1 VKLVGSDGRKP
12 IEGSDVG
19 LLRKSLVRVGWAVL
33 AMVAGMAWLVG
44 WRQGKAQMPVQAAAK
59 LVWVWWEAERPIAT
73 NFPPPERNPF
83 APSNPQEAAVLSE
96 GRWIG
101 ITGKYTQ
108 TPFLEYEVT
117 IPQTGDYHFFV
128 RKFWKH
134 GPFRWRFDGQPWQEV
149 PFEVGLL
156 DSEELR
162 TFIVANW
169 VYAGQV
175 RLTAGKHRLR
185 IEQTNSEGAAAYDCF
200 LLINHLWMPKGKL
213 KPGEQAKGN
222 AQGWS
227 PFDPDADTFAPSP
240 IDLRPLNEKFAGEK
254 GFIAVK
260 GDQFVHSK
268 TGEPVRFWGVN
279 AGPDIVRLPKPFVNY
294 LARHLA
300 KLGVNIVRVH
310 GSIWRS
316 DDFRQVDADYLD
328 RLFYFVAAMKRQGIY
343 TGLSVYF
350 PLWLR
355 LSERDGFAGYK
366 NQHPFALL
374 FFSQPFQE
382 VYKGWWL
389 RLLTTP
395 NPYTS
400 VPLKDEP
407 AVAYVELVNE
417 DSYLFWTF
425 NYDNVP
431 APTMEQLERE
441 FALWVEGKYGS
452 LEDALRAWNGR
463 KHPRDDL
470 TQKRLG
476 FLHLWEIFN
485 QRDRRCQDTAE
496 FLARHQRAFF
506 EAMVRFIKSELGYRG
521 LVVCS
526 NWITADERTLGP
538 LDKWSNLV
546 GDFMDRHGY
555 FGGVHKGERAGW
567 AISVGDLYADRSALT
582 LPRDEKSFS
591 LPIMDIGYN
600 GKPSII
606 SEINWTPPNR
616 FRAEFP
622 VLCAAYGAL
631 QGSDGFFFFA
641 LSGPFWQRTL
651 SKFAIQTPTVMGQ
664 FPACALLYRKGL
676 VKTAPEVVRVEAKLA
691 DLFAL
696 KGVPVRAPMN
706 LDDLRAKD
714 IPEGGKV
721 KAERLEAID
730 PLAFFVG
737 RVTLNISEQGSN
749 SEIAN
754 LSRFIDRNGQKVR
767 SVTEELT
774 WDYGRG
780 VVTINAPKAQGAVG
794 FLKRV
799 GRIELADVALEVD
812 AEYAS
817 VLVVALD
824 DLPLRVSRRMLVQVV
839 TEESNNGW
847 QTKLQDG
854 LLQIVSLGGS
864 PLLVRDAVGRIAFRR
879 PDAKS
884 LQVTALDANGYP
896 TKTVGDASRL
906 SLLSGTLYYLV
917 GE

>member
-1 VKLVGSDGRKP
+1 MADWMKMRRGLRR
-12 IEGSDVG
+12 VG
-19 LLRKSLVRVGWAVL
+19 LVVL
-33 AMVAGMAWLVG
+33 LTLIGWLVWG
-44 WRQGKAQMPVQAAAK
+44 YQGGTFLSPPMAK
-59 LVWVWWEAERPIAT
+59 LVWVWWEAENPVAT

-83 APSNPQEAAVLSE
+83 APMNARGAAVLSD

-101 ITGKYTQ
+101 ITGKYAQ
-108 TPFLEYEVT
+108 TPFLEYEVVV
-117 IPQTGDYHFFV
+117 PQADNYHFFV

-134 GPFRWRFDGQPWQEV
+134 GPFRWRFDDHPWQEV
-149 PFEVGLL
+149 PFEVSLL

-175 RLTAGKHRLR
+175 RLAAGKHRLR
-185 IEQTNSEGAAAYDCF
+185 IEQTTGEGAAAYDCF
-200 LLINHLWMPKGKL
+200 LLINRLWIPKGKL
-213 KPGEQAKGN
+213 KPGERAKVD
-222 AQGWS
+222 APGWS
-227 PFDPDADTFAPSP
+227 PFDPEVDSFAPSP
-240 IDLRPLNEKFAGEK
+240 IDLRRLNERFAGEK
-254 GFIAVK
+254 GNIVVK
-260 GDQFVHSK
+260 GDQFVHSR

-279 AGPDIVRLPKPFVNY
+279 AGPDIIYLPKPFVDY

-300 KLGVNIVRVH
+300 KFGVNIVRIH
-310 GSIWRS
+310 GGIWRN
-316 DDFRQVDADYLD
+316 DDFRQVNADYLD
-328 RLFYFVAAMKRQGIY
+328 RLFYFIAAVKRQGIY
-343 TGLSVYF
+343 TGLSIYF

-366 NQHPFALL
+366 DQHPFALL
-374 FFSQPFQE
+374 FFSRPFQE
-382 VYKGWWL
+382 IYRGWWR

-395 NPYTS
+395 NPYTG

-407 AVAYVELVNE
+407 AIAYLELVNE

-425 NYDNVP
+425 NYNNVP
-431 APTMEQLERE
+431 APQMEQLERE
-441 FALWVEGKYGS
+441 FAMWAEQKYGS
-452 LEDALRAWNGR
+452 LDKALRAWNGQ

-470 TQKRLG
+470 AQKRLG
-476 FLHLWEIFN
+476 FLHLWQIVN
-485 QRDRRCQDTAE
+485 QRDKRCQDTAE

-506 EAMVRFIKSELGYRG
+506 EATVRFIKGELGYRG
-521 LVVCS
+521 LIVCS
-526 NWITADERTLGP
+526 NWITADEQRLGP

-555 FGGVHKGERAGW
+555 FSGVHKGERAGW
-567 AISVGDLYADRSALT
+567 SISVGDLYSDQSALT
-582 LPRDEKSFS
+582 LPRQEQSFT

-600 GKPSII
+600 DKPSII

-641 LSGPFWQRTL
+641 LNGPFWQRTL

-664 FPACALLYRKGL
+664 FPACALLYRQGL
-676 VKTAPEVVRVEAKLA
+676 VKAAPEVVRVEAKLA

-706 LDDLRAKD
+706 LDELRAKD

-721 KAERLEAID
+721 KAERLETID

-737 RVTLNISEQGSN
+737 RVTLNISEQGGI
-749 SEIAN
+749 SEIADM
-754 LSRFIDRNGQKVR
+754 SRFIDRDRQQVR
-767 SVTEELT
+767 SATGELT

-780 VVTINAPKAQGAVG
+780 IVTINAPKAQGVVG
-794 FLKRV
+794 FLRQA
-799 GRIELADVALEVD
+799 GLIELRDVVLEMNSD
-812 AEYAS
+812 YAS

-824 DLPLRVSRRMLVQVV
+824 DSPLRTSRRILVQVM
-839 TEESNNGW
+839 TEETNNGW
-847 QTKLQDG
+847 QTRLQDG
-854 LLQIVSLGGS
+854 LLQIAMLGGS
-864 PLLVRDAVGRIAFRR
+864 PLLVRECAGRIAFRR
-879 PDAKS
+879 SDAKS
-884 LQVTALDANGYP
+884 LRVRVLDANGYP
-896 TKTVGDASRL
+896 IKTVGDASHL
-906 SLLSGTLYYLV
+906 SLLSGTFYYLV